1 MWDCTQKGSESLGEY
16 FGVPPCLGAGLM
28 SWVPV
33 QVIAV
38 PACLQVHFNGRHRA
52 GHCLPKARPYV
63 FVLLRKK
70 CNEQRRSPVVGPSRL
85 AVKDIV
91 FRQQSKTVT
100 FQLRSAG
107 MRSILCAA

>member
-1 MWDCTQKGSESLGEY
+1 MAGIEQGIAFQKPDH
-16 FGVPPCLGAGLM
+16 VCLY
-28 SWVPV
+28 S
-33 QVIAV
+33 QE
-38 PACLQVHFNGRHRA
+38 
-52 GHCLPKARPYV
+52 
-63 FVLLRKK
+63 KK

>member
-1 MWDCTQKGSESLGEY
+1 M
-16 FGVPPCLGAGLM
+16 FGCRFDVLGACAG
-28 SWVPV
+28 
-33 QVIAV
+33 
-38 PACLQVHFNGRHRA
+38 ACSSSMHLQVHFNGRHRA
-52 GHCLPKARPYV
+52 GYCLPRARPYV

-70 CNEQRRSPVVGPSRL
+70 CYEQRRSPVVGPSKL

-107 MRSILCAA
+107 MRSVLCAA